1 MSVPP
6 APPGEALEFRR
17 LTVTPRPP
25 SQRAAVLAAP
35 VFGRTFTDHMVT
47 ARYTEEAGWHDFT
60 VGPFQDLPL
69 SPATSVLH
77 YGQAIFEGLKAYR
90 QPDGSVALFRPEL
103 NAVRFAASAARIA
116 MPPLPRPAFLAS
128 LRALLE
134 ADHAW
139 VPDGADRTLY
149 LRPLMIATDPAVVAT
164 ASGGYLFVL
173 FASPAGA
180 YFDGGTRA
188 LRVWVERDRV
198 RAARGGTGA
207 AKFAGNY
214 GAGLLAQK
222 LAREHGCDQVIW
234 LDPERR
240 RYVEELGA
248 MNLFLVAR
256 EESGDVLLTPPL
268 SDSLLA
274 GVTRDSIIDLA
285 RDGGMTVREEPIA
298 IERWRDGARDG
309 GIREAFAC
317 GTAVAVAPI
326 GRVDDATGHFVMGDG
341 RPGPVAR
348 TLGQRLLDLQF
359 GRAEDTRRWR
369 HTVWKAS

>member
-1 MSVPP
+1 MSAPP
-6 APPGEALEFRR
+6 TPPGEDLEFQR
-17 LTVTPRPP
+17 LPVTPGPP
-25 SQRAAVLAAP
+25 SQRAAILADP

-47 ARYTEEAGWHDFT
+47 ARYTEEAGWHGFT
-60 VGPFQDLPL
+60 VGPFRELPL
-69 SPATSVLH
+69 SPATSALH

-103 NAVRFAASAARIA
+103 NAARFAASAARIA

-128 LRALLE
+128 LGALLE

-149 LRPLMIATDPAVVAT
+149 LRPLMIATDEAVVAA
-164 ASGGYLFVL
+164 ASRTYLFAL

-180 YFDGGTRA
+180 YFDGGIRA
-188 LRVWVERDRV
+188 LRVWVERDQV

-222 LAREHGCDQVIW
+222 LARERGCDQVIW

-240 RYVEELGA
+240 RFVEELGA

-256 EESGDVLLTPPL
+256 EEGGDVLLTPPL

-274 GVTRDSIIDLA
+274 GVTRDSIIGLA

-298 IERWRDGARDG
+298 IERWQDGARDG
-309 GIREAFAC
+309 TIREAFAC

-326 GRVDDATGHFVMGDG
+326 GSIHDATGHFVIGDG
-341 RPGPVAR
+341 QPGPVTLA
-348 TLGQRLLDLQF
+348 LGQRLLDLQF
-359 GRAEDTRRWR
+359 GRAEDTHGWR
-369 HTVWKAS
+369 HTAWKAS